1 MEFDN
6 DNGETWKWQDMD
18 CSLPEGPRYD
28 ISPWTE
34 VTTNQ
39 EDMSYMI
46 DDTTPVK
53 ACVDVSCKVSDCDDL
68 IKESEECRVSSSQA
82 KRRRM
87 LLFTNEPIEFPLC
100 TEDLPSAY
108 LKSKAR
114 EESVESLFPELSPWD
129 DTSSDFMS
137 TSNSEMMEPDE
148 WLAEL
153 FNDTDMNPEDM
164 TFLEEASVQYNIS
177 DFGDAQHNHKAEAP
191 PVECCALPPKPAP
204 KKVTGRVIFKGRRS
218 YIQPPIK
225 LASSVAYPFTF
236 IKPCPAKGGM
246 TLDDINQKIHTPPPK
261 KPDPIPPNLP
271 KSAFSGKLVVGKTR
285 IRTEGGKGSITIT
298 RTRG

>member
-1 MEFDN
+1 MDFD
-6 DNGETWKWQDMD
+6 DGDGGTWKWQDMD
-18 CSLPEGPRYD
+18 CSLPEGPRYE
-28 ISPWTE
+28 ISPLTE

-39 EDMSYMI
+39 EDKSYMT
-46 DDTTPVK
+46 DDGTPVK
-53 ACVDVSCKVSDCDDL
+53 ACVDVSVRDNL
-68 IKESEECRVSSSQA
+68 MKESEECKVNSSQS

-87 LLFTNEPIEFPLC
+87 LQFTNEAMEFPLC
-100 TEDLPSAY
+100 TEELPSFY

-114 EESVESLFPELSPWD
+114 EESVESLLPEISPWED
-129 DTSSDFMS
+129 PSSDSMS
-137 TSNSEMMEPDE
+137 TPNFEMMEPDQ

-153 FNDTDMNPEDM
+153 LNDTDMTEDT
-164 TFLEEASVQYNIS
+164 TFLEEASDFQFDIS
-177 DFGDAQHNHKAEAP
+177 DIDVARPNHEAEAR
-191 PVECCALPPKPAP
+191 PVEHCAPPPPKPAP
-204 KKVTGRVIFKGRRS
+204 KRVTGKVIFKGRKS
-218 YIQPPIK
+218 YIQAPIK

-246 TLDDINQKIHTPPPK
+246 TLDDINQKIHTPPK

-285 IRTEGGKGSITIT
+285 IRTEGGKGSITIM